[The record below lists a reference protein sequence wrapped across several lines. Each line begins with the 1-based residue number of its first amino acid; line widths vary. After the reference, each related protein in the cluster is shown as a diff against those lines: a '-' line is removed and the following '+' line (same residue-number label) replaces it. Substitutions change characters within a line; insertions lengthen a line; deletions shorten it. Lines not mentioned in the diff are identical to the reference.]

1 MRQRVKLGVHGA
13 GTVRSL
19 ALLTLPKSPIRADL
33 CFNRCVMNRVFIK
46 NAQVHEMNESRL
58 GAKVFT
64 ILFDNRNEMKVN
76 LEVNRLLPC
85 Q

>member
-1 MRQRVKLGVHGA
+1 
-13 GTVRSL
+13 
-19 ALLTLPKSPIRADL
+19 
-33 CFNRCVMNRVFIK
+33 MNRVIIK

>member
-1 MRQRVKLGVHGA
+1 MHGA

-33 CFNRCVMNRVFIK
+33 CFSRCVMNRVIIK
-46 NAQVHEMNESRL
+46 NVQVHEMNESRL